1 MMITTAEI
9 EKTERADPREV
20 IRELGPDFAA
30 RAAEND
36 ENDRFVAD
44 NYEAL
49 KQAKLFSAM
58 VPVELGGGGVSHS
71 EMCRLIVEL
80 ASYCAST
87 ALAFSMHQHLVAAAV
102 WNYRHGKPGEKLL
115 RKVADGETVLVST
128 GAKDWLHS
136 SGTLVSAEGGFKFS
150 GKKIFASGSPAGE
163 LLITSARYD
172 DPELGPRVLHFALPM
187 NTPGVS
193 IEPVW
198 RAMGMRAT
206 GSHNVVIENA
216 FVPAETIVLSRP
228 RGEYHP
234 VWNVILT
241 VAMPLICSA
250 YGGVAEAA
258 ASKARRSAAKRGDDS
273 ITPLLVGEMENEVVT
288 ARIGI
293 DSMIGI
299 ANDLDFE
306 PTIESA
312 NDMLIRKTIVTQAV
326 IRAAEKALEV
336 TGGGGFFRGMGL
348 ERLVRDAHAGQFHPL
363 PPKPQQRFT
372 GRLAM
377 GLDPV
382 EE

>member
-1 MMITTAEI
+1 M
-9 EKTERADPREV
+9 
-20 IRELGPDFAA
+20 
-30 RAAEND
+30 
-36 ENDRFVAD
+36 
-44 NYEAL
+44 
-49 KQAKLFSAM
+49 
-58 VPVELGGGGVSHS
+58 
-71 EMCRLIVEL
+71 
-80 ASYCAST
+80 
-87 ALAFSMHQHLVAAAV
+87 
-102 WNYRHGKPGEKLL
+102 
-115 RKVADGETVLVST
+115 
-128 GAKDWLHS
+128 
-136 SGTLVSAEGGFKFS
+136 SAEGGFKFS

-163 LLITSARYD
+163 LLITSGRYD
-172 DPELGPRVLHFALPM
+172 DPELGPRVLHFALSM

-299 ANDLDFE
+299 ANDFDFE

-312 NDMLIRKTIVTQAV
+312 NEMLIRKTIVTQAV